1 MDIFK
6 VLSRGVS
13 TKKAKGVER
22 DFSKKR
28 NEKLNRERHRDLK
41 EVKEMEIDKEL
52 DFFHSRQHGIVRKAA
67 EAQARE
73 EGGDQG
79 DSSEE
84 EDGLVA
90 EDSTSDLSLKITTLE
105 QAKQLRETNGTKV
118 KGHDVPLPIGSFEDL
133 VSRFK
138 LDKTLLTNLIEN
150 DFTEPTPIQSEGI
163 PSALF
168 GRDII
173 ACAPTGSGKTLAF
186 LIPLIQQIL
195 NVRPAYRGNLTKDQQ
210 REVKNARELS
220 GLVIS
225 PTNELT
231 HQIYQQLE
239 KLCKGLCLSVGYMDK
254 STATKFKLKQI
265 KLNKYDIIVSTPL
278 RLIDL
283 LKTESLDLSNVTQI
297 VFDEADSLFESNF
310 LEQTDAILSKLTN
323 KKLRKSIFSAT
334 VTSSVEELA
343 NGIMLDPIRVIVG
356 HKEAANSNIE
366 QKLTYCGDE
375 HGKLVAIRD
384 LIRSGGFKPP
394 VLIFLQSIH
403 RAKALYSELL
413 YDGINVDV
421 IHAERTQHQREEAIR
436 RFRAGELWC
445 LITTDVLARGVD
457 FKGINLVINYD
468 VPNSSQGY
476 VHRIGRTGRAGRMGR
491 AVTFYTKE
499 DIDIVKSV
507 VNVMKASGQ
516 IEGLPTWMR
525 ADGAL
530 RKLNQNQKKN
540 IRTSQIKRSDI
551 SSVPIMDRKKRQ
563 RKMEMIAGSKRR
575 KAKEQAKEAARKV
588 QPEPQ
593 N

>member
-13 TKKAKGVER
+13 RKKAKSVEV
-22 DFSKKR
+22 DFSKNF
-28 NEKLNRERHRDLK
+28 NENLYKEKHRDQK
-41 EVKEMEIDKEL
+41 DVKEMEIDKEL
-52 DFFHSRQHGIVRKAA
+52 DFFHSKQHNIIKKV
-67 EAQARE
+67 ENDIDNDPDE
-73 EGGDQG
+73 EIIT
-79 DSSEE
+79 E
-84 EDGLVA
+84 
-90 EDSTSDLSLKITTLE
+90 SDDFSLKITTPE
-105 QAKQLRETNGTKV
+105 QALQLRETNKTKV
-118 KGHDVPLPIGSFEDL
+118 KGHDIPLPIGSFEDL

-138 LDKTLLTNLIEN
+138 MNKTLLTNLIEN

-168 GRDII
+168 NRDLI

-195 NVRPAYRGNLTKDQQ
+195 KSKPNYSGKLTKEQK
-210 REVKNARELS
+210 RELNETRVLS
-220 GLVIS
+220 GLIIS

-231 HQIYQQLE
+231 TQIYQQLE
-239 KLCKGLCLSVGYMDK
+239 ILSRSLELSVGVLNK
-254 STATKFKLKQI
+254 STAAKLKMKQI
-265 KLNKYDIIVSTPL
+265 KMNKYDIIVSTPL

-283 LKTESLDLSNVTQI
+283 IKTESIDLSKIDQI
-297 VFDEADSLFESNF
+297 IFDEADSLFESNF
-310 LEQTDAILSKLTN
+310 LEQTDSILSKLTN
-323 KKLRKSIFSAT
+323 TKLRKSIFSAT

-343 NGIMLDPIRVIVG
+343 NGIMVDPIRIIVG

-366 QKLTYCGDE
+366 QKLMFCGDE

-384 LIRSGGFKPP
+384 MIRVGEFKPP

-413 YDGINVDV
+413 YDGLNVDV
-421 IHAERTQHQREEAIR
+421 IHAERTQHQREDAIK
-436 RFRAGELWC
+436 RFKSGELWC

-476 VHRIGRTGRAGRMGR
+476 VHRIGRTGRAGRKGR
-491 AVTFYTKE
+491 AVTFYTKA
-499 DIDIVKSV
+499 DVDIVKSV

-516 IEGLPTWMR
+516 IDGLPKWMQ

-530 RKLNQNQKKN
+530 RKLSQNKKKQL
-540 IRTSQIKRSDI
+540 RTSQLKRKDI
-551 SSVPIMDRKKRQ
+551 STVPYMDRQKRHKK
-563 RKMEMIAGSKRR
+563 MDMIAGSKRR
-575 KAKEQAKEAARKV
+575 KMQENTPREKTKSEE
-588 QPEPQ
+588 
-593 N
+593 